1 MSKAEKYLKSNK
13 NDSTGF
19 NKHFNERIET
29 DKNHLKNREDEYLN
43 KLNDKGNIKPHQQDI
58 GSVLL
63 MSQQVFWDIFDE
75 IKNKKKPLTLLNP
88 SKSFYVSVLLFI
100 FGFLLLALSTIFS

>member
-13 NDSTGF
+13 NDSTKF
-19 NKHFNERIET
+19 NKHFDERIEI
-29 DKNHLKNREDEYLN
+29 DKKHMKYKEDEYLN
-43 KLNDKGNIKPHQQDI
+43 KLNDKTNLKPHQQDI
-58 GSVLL
+58 GNILFE
-63 MSQQVFWDIFDE
+63 SQQVFWDVFDE

-88 SKSFYVSVLLFI
+88 AKSFYVSVLLFI